1 MACCLIA
8 PSHNLNPML
17 TYHHRGPMTFIWW
30 LFHNRYRLYIQ
41 PSTTDNHWNW
51 LFRKFTKKSQ
61 GSVGLMVVHVQWFDT
76 DNLFLPVCLSVHIFG
91 SMYRSAVFHIMTL
104 VLYFRLFQQIPC
116 QCSISSHAAMANI
129 WAWRKKIC
137 LRHET
142 LPRLDVQQIRSRIF
156 YRHPQLWIPVLWFT
170 YDVNSSFRRP
180 C

>member
-1 MACCLIA
+1 
-8 PSHNLNPML
+8 
-17 TYHHRGPMTFIWW
+17 
-30 LFHNRYRLYIQ
+30 
-41 PSTTDNHWNW
+41 
-51 LFRKFTKKSQ
+51 
-61 GSVGLMVVHVQWFDT
+61 MVVHVQWFDT

-91 SMYRSAVFHIMTL
+91 SMYRSAVFHIMAL

-129 WAWRKKIC
+129 WAWRKNIC

-180 C
+180 CSAYTCSASHLHCNPLTHWGWDNMAAISQTTFSNWFSEYKYLHFD